1 MKKIFLAVVVLLAWQ
16 GWAYAQNTF
25 KGMIE
30 FEATVRIDVESIR
43 QNNPEA
49 AANIPD
55 VFNYTEKLFVNGN
68 LGKVERIFPMMMGG
82 GRNNP
87 QQQQRMM
94 NQFRRF
100 IPETY
105 WNFSEKK
112 VYTFSTLP
120 KDSVNVDKYVVE
132 KTIEF
137 PQNIKKD
144 EKKTKKI
151 LGYNCK
157 KATLKTDDDTYTIW
171 YTTELGFTYS
181 PLSQSTQGMQRWGRG
196 SANAP
201 KLPVIVIENA
211 VVMAVEGTDI
221 GFEAKKISKD
231 EVQEIT
237 MPTDAQKVTEEE
249 LREIF
254 QKRRGNFSRMTMGGG
269 R

>member
-1 MKKIFLAVVVLLAWQ
+1 
-16 GWAYAQNTF
+16 
-25 KGMIE
+25 MIE

>member
-1 MKKIFLAVVVLLAWQ
+1 MKKALFTIALLWQ
-16 GWAYAQNTF
+16 GWTFAQNSF

-30 FEATVRIDVESIR
+30 YEATVRIDVESIR
-43 QNNPEA
+43 QTNPEA

-55 VFNYTEKLFVNGN
+55 VFNYTEKLYVNGN
-68 LGKVERIFPMMMGG
+68 LGRVERIFPMMMGG
-82 GRNNP
+82 GRINP

-120 KDSVNVDKYVVE
+120 KDSVNVERYVIE
-132 KTIEF
+132 KAIEF
-137 PQNIKKD
+137 SQNIKFD

-157 KATLKTDDDTYTIW
+157 KATLKTEDDTYTIW

-181 PLSQSTQGMQRWGRG
+181 PLSQSTSSMQRWGRG
-196 SANAP
+196 GGNMP

-221 GFEAKKISKD
+221 GFEAKKVSKD

-254 QKRRGNFSRMTMGGG
+254 QKRRSNFRMTISGGS
-269 R
+269 RN